1 MVLPASIGYV
11 EAKARV
17 IRGTDRITSFIVAA
31 GEYKA
36 DIQNA
41 GKRSKVDNML
51 RDVNDI
57 RAKVEEDIQY
67 MERAVSQGTAP
78 VDVTDTKDSRTL
90 SAAFDKLYYEL
101 TAFSDVHNFTL
112 GRVQDRS
119 LTPNTDPNNTIANL
133 SHYQL
138 PKRKFPTFSG
148 SITEWQGF
156 DDLFNSIMS
165 HMADLPDVEKFEFLK
180 TSLEGEAL
188 SLVVHLPLTAANY
201 SSAWGLLRARYG
213 NKRDLARVH
222 LEALLA
228 PHSVLS
234 NDAGSIKSLIQSI
247 LEHTAALDNL
257 DLTTR
262 LWSPILIH
270 IFEKYLDYDLR
281 ARWEMILGER
291 HQPQISE
298 FVEFLRSHVRSAEAR
313 SGLYSAVIQ
322 GSTGHF
328 QPSANSKST
337 RRQHP
342 TSSSK
347 VLIATTHKSATT
359 SKTCPLCKQA
369 HSIRQC
375 QIFTNQGPTERF
387 ETMKKFQLCINCLG
401 AGHSTASCPS
411 KYTCQSCHK
420 KHHTLLHFPTSPPVI
435 AGTQSPTSMFV
446 ATNKPQTI
454 LLSTLLIS
462 VVSVNNQKHTFRALL
477 DTGSQVSFITKQSA
491 DRLALPIRRCST
503 QISAFSGASVNAV
516 SGAISISMSPVG
528 NSEPSIP
535 LDVYIVS
542 KITEPLPQTSFAY
555 TALPHLNKLNLA
567 DPNFNIQGPIDILLG
582 ADVAPAILTGN
593 RVAGLQSH
601 PTAFSTVFGWVLM
614 GPVPSSAKITSM
626 LVTTETTLEQTV
638 SKFWE
643 MEELPK
649 VQHLSPDEIQA
660 ETIFTSSIKR
670 LTSGRFSVALPFK
683 HPRPILGD
691 SKGSA
696 LRRFHALER
705 RLAQDPNLGK
715 KYSDFMQDYLE
726 SKHMEIVP
734 DSNKITPYCY
744 YIPHHCILRPE
755 SQTTK
760 LRVVFDASSQTT
772 SGQSLNSSVYTG
784 QKLQQEM
791 TNILIRSRVHKFLF
805 TADIKQMYRQIQ
817 IHATDRDYLRIL
829 WRFEP
834 DSPIQEYRL
843 CTVTYGS
850 SCAPHQALRT
860 MQHLATIEESRFPIA
875 AKVLKNDMF
884 VDDILTGAQSEE
896 DTLFCQQQVIALC
909 AQGKFQLRK
918 WASNLPS
925 ILQAVPT
932 SECSIDP
939 AVLFD
944 DEGQAIL
951 KILGMYWNPTQD
963 YFSYNY
969 HSPSF
974 TTTKRSV
981 LSDMAR
987 IFDPLGFLAPVTF
1000 LAKYVMQLLWTSGI
1014 GWDDLVPEQIL
1025 TIWKRYQKELKGI
1038 QTLTIPRRITLDGH
1052 PTYELHTFSDSSEK
1066 GYAAVVYLRCISGS
1080 TIQCHLITAKSKV
1093 APLKHVTIPRLEL
1106 CGALLAAKLLHSV
1119 HHIFASIIPIA
1130 TMHAWTDSTTAL
1142 AWIKSSPHRWTTFVA
1157 NRTSQLQE
1165 LTPPSI
1171 WHYVPTNDN
1180 PADCASRGL
1189 YPSEV
1194 LHHPLWWSGPK
1205 FLYRD
1210 HNTWPP
1216 TVINNDC
1223 DTTNSEERKAILVV
1237 TLNQTIIEDLL
1248 NKFSSLATIIHVVA
1262 YCLRIFTKSKPCTI
1276 QLSPREQVDA
1286 LHRILLTIQRQSF
1299 SDEFDKTGNY
1309 SCASNSKLRRLSP
1322 FQDDNGIIRVG
1333 GRLRHA
1339 TIPYAQKH
1347 PILLPRSHRLTNLLI
1362 DDFHKQHKH
1371 PGATTLQ
1378 TIISQQYWIIS
1389 GRQVIRSRLRLC
1401 IACYKTRPRNPQPFM
1416 GDIPKCRLQQI
1427 KPFMTTG
1434 VDYAGPI
1441 SLKSSKT
1448 RRTVPGQ
1455 AYICLFVCM
1464 TTKALHL
1471 EVASDLSSE
1480 TFLMALCRFISRR
1493 GPVEQIHSDCGTNF
1507 KGAANLLQPV
1517 DQLIHSAEYQNQCQA
1532 YLTARNIS
1540 WHFNP
1545 PSAPHFGGLW
1555 EAGVKSTKTLL
1566 YRTLGLQ
1573 RLTYEELTTLL
1584 SRIEATLNSR
1594 PLGAL
1599 SSDPSDFEA
1608 LTPSHFLTL
1617 MSSTATVEPNLQN
1630 IPLSHFQR
1638 WRLIKDLH
1646 AHFWKRWQTEYLQ
1659 TLQRRSK
1666 WTNHSDN
1673 LEPDTLVLIREP
1685 TPPLLWKLG
1694 RILQL
1699 HPGQDG
1705 IVRVAT
1711 VQTTTGIIKRPIVK
1725 LCPLPT
1731 C

>member
-1 MVLPASIGYV
+1 MVMPESIKYLD
-11 EAKARV
+11 AKARV
-17 IRGTDRITSFIVAA
+17 VRALGRITRFTQATN
-31 GEYKA
+31 EYLA
-36 DIQNA
+36 DQTST
-41 GKRSKVDNML
+41 SK
-51 RDVNDI
+51 
-57 RAKVEEDIQY
+57 RAKVETMLLEVNDLRANVDQDIQV
-67 MERAVSQGTAP
+67 METAVGSKTSP
-78 VDVTDTKDSRTL
+78 IDVTDNTCSTSLSDS
-90 SAAFDKLYYEL
+90 FDQLYYDLIAMAHLHTIPL
-101 TAFSDVHNFTL
+101 TKEHEISQNQTTQFGNS
-112 GRVQDRS
+112 S
-119 LTPNTDPNNTIANL
+119 I
-133 SHYQL
+133 YQL

-148 SITEWQGF
+148 SLKEYQGF
-156 DDLFNSIMS
+156 EDLFNSILS
-165 HMADLPDVEKFEFLK
+165 HTPELQDVEKFEYLK

-188 SLVVHLPLTAANY
+188 SLVSHLSLTSANY
-201 SSAWGLLRARYG
+201 QSAWKILRSRYG
-213 NKRDLARVH
+213 NKRDLARIH
-222 LEALLA
+222 LDALLA
-228 PHSVLS
+228 PQKVTFA
-234 NDAGSIKSLIQSI
+234 NAASIKHVINIIQ
-247 LEHTAALDNL
+247 EHIAALDNL
-257 DLTTR
+257 NFITR
-262 LWSPILIH
+262 QWGPILVH
-270 IFEKYLDYDLR
+270 IFEQHLDYELR
-281 ARWEMILGER
+281 SRWELRVGENYS
-291 HQPQISE
+291 PQVSE
-298 FVEFLRSHVRSAEAR
+298 FVDFLHTHIRSAEVHP
-313 SGLYSAVIQ
+313 SS
-322 GSTGHF
+322 ST
-328 QPSANSKST
+328 ST
-337 RRQHP
+337 NEAPP
-342 TSSSK
+342 TSFKNSNTKARHRPVAK
-347 VLIATTHKSATT
+347 VLTTTAPQTPITKCA
-359 SKTCPLCKQA
+359 LCKTV

-375 QIFTNQGPTERF
+375 SVFLKEPPTERF
-387 ETMKKFQLCINCLG
+387 KITKTLDLCINCLG
-401 AGHSTASCPS
+401 SGHSSAACPS
-411 KYTCQSCHK
+411 KSSCK
-420 KHHTLLHFPTSPPVI
+420 SCRKRHHSLLHFPEQKTSTNDVVSPISMVAVHPRP
-435 AGTQSPTSMFV
+435 QS
-446 ATNKPQTI
+446 I
-454 LLSTLLIS
+454 LLSTLLVNIS
-462 VVSVNNQKHTFRALL
+462 SIHKETYTFRALL
-477 DTGSQVSFITKQSA
+477 DTGSQVSFITKKCA
-491 DRLALPIRRCST
+491 DRLSLVQRRCSARVNT
-503 QISAFSGASVNAV
+503 FSGASINAV
-516 SGAISISMSPVG
+516 SGISSIKLAPVG
-528 NSEPSIP
+528 KTEPCIP
-535 LDVYIVS
+535 LDVFIVS
-542 KITEPLPQTSFAY
+542 KITDATPQSSYSSTSWSHVNN
-555 TALPHLNKLNLA
+555 LDLA
-567 DPNFNIQGPIDILLG
+567 DPTFHTPGPVDILLG
-582 ADVAPAILTGN
+582 ADVAPTILTGT
-593 RVAGLQSH
+593 RIAGQPLQ
-601 PTAFSTVFGWVLM
+601 PTAFGTIFGWILM
-614 GPVPSSAKITSM
+614 GPISPTSSNQMTSL
-626 LVTTETTLEQTV
+626 LVTTNTTLEKTLT
-638 SKFWE
+638 KFWE

-649 VQHLSPDEIQA
+649 VKHLSPDEIQA

-670 LTSGRFSVALPFK
+670 LPSGRFSVALPFK
-683 HPRPILGD
+683 HLRPILGD
-691 SKGSA
+691 SKGGA

-705 RLAQDPNLGK
+705 RMAQDPTLGK

-726 SKHMEIVP
+726 SKHMEVVP
-734 DSNKITPYCY
+734 ESNKITPYCY

-760 LRVVFDASSQTT
+760 LRVVFDASSRTT

-784 QKLQQEM
+784 QKLQQEI
-791 TNILIRSRVHKFLF
+791 TNILIRARVHKFLF

-843 CTVTYGS
+843 CTVTYGT

-860 MQHLATIEESRFPIA
+860 MQYLATIEESRFPIA

-925 ILQAVPT
+925 ILQAVPAT
-932 SECSIDP
+932 ECSMDP

-951 KILGMYWNPTQD
+951 KILGMHWNPTQD
-963 YFSYNY
+963 YFSYHY
-969 HSPSF
+969 HSPSL

-1025 TIWKRYQKELKGI
+1025 TIWKRYQQELKSI
-1038 QTLTIPRRITLDGH
+1038 QTLTIPRRITIDGH

-1106 CGALLAAKLLHSV
+1106 CGTLLAAKLLHSV
-1119 HHIFASIIPIA
+1119 HHIFASIISIT

-1142 AWIKSSPHRWTTFVA
+1142 SWIKSSPHRWATFVA

-1171 WHYVPTNDN
+1171 WRYVPTNDN

-1194 LHHPLWWSGPK
+1194 LHHPLWWSGPR
-1205 FLYRD
+1205 FLYQD

-1216 TVINNDC
+1216 TVINNDP
-1223 DTTNSEERKAILVV
+1223 DTTNSEERKTTLVV
-1237 TLNQTIIEDLL
+1237 TLHQTVIEDLL
-1248 NKFSSLATIIHVVA
+1248 NKYSSLATIIHVVA
-1262 YCLRIFTKSKPCTI
+1262 YCSRIFTKSKPITI
-1276 QLSPREQVDA
+1276 KLSPHEQVDA
-1286 LHRILLTIQRQSF
+1286 LQRIIRTVQGQSF

-1309 SCASNSKLRRLSP
+1309 SYANTSKLRKLSP
-1322 FQDDNGIIRVG
+1322 FRDDHGIIRVG
-1333 GRLRHA
+1333 GRLNHA
-1339 TIPYAQKH
+1339 PIPYAQKH

-1362 DDFHKQHKH
+1362 DDFHKEHKH

-1378 TIISQQYWIIS
+1378 TIIAQQYWIIS

-1416 GDIPKCRLQQI
+1416 GDMPKYRLQQI

-1441 SLKSSKT
+1441 ILKSSTT
-1448 RRTVPGQ
+1448 RRTVPSQ

-1480 TFLMALCRFISRR
+1480 TFLMAFCRFISRR
-1493 GPVEQIHSDCGTNF
+1493 GPIEQIHSDCGTNF

-1517 DQLIHSAEYQNQCQA
+1517 DQFTHSKEYQNQCQA

-1555 EAGVKSTKTLL
+1555 EAGVKSVKTLL
-1566 YRTLGLQ
+1566 YRILGLQ
-1573 RLTYEELTTLL
+1573 RLTYEELSTLL

-1599 SSDPSDFEA
+1599 SSDPSEFKA

-1617 MSSTATVEPNLQN
+1617 MSSTATVEPNLEK

-1638 WRLIKDLH
+1638 WRLIKDLQV
-1646 AHFWKRWQTEYLQ
+1646 HFWKRWQNEYLQ

-1673 LEPDTLVLIREP
+1673 LKTNTLVLIREP

-1694 RILQL
+1694 RILQV

-1711 VQTTTGIIKRPIVK
+1711 VQTSTGIIKRPIVK